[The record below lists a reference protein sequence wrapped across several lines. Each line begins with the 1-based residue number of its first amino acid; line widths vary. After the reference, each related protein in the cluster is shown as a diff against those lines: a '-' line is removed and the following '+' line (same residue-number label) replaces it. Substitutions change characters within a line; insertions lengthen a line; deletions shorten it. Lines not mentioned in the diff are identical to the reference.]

1 LGEILHGSAAKIDK
15 YLYMKSVSMK
25 YRARVEVGLKPG
37 HSDPEGE
44 TTKQSLAELN
54 YPVLSVGVKK
64 VYEITL
70 EARSL
75 NEAKKTAEEM
85 CKRLLANPVKDS
97 YSLDVEE
104 E

>member
-1 LGEILHGSAAKIDK
+1 
-15 YLYMKSVSMK
+15 MKSLSMK

-54 YPVLSVGVKK
+54 YSVLSVCVRK
-64 VYEITL
+64 VYEIVL

-97 YSLDVEE
+97 YSLDIEE